1 MNIEREKD
9 IWSVGGKAYNLM
21 RLQDYFS
28 NVPDFFVLR
37 FNSEDELNNQKNREI
52 IIEECLKLKS
62 DYYSIRSSATCED
75 GEQESFSGIFDSCV
89 CVVLSD
95 IFNAIEFVLKSS
107 HSQKVAN
114 YLNIKKKYENFE
126 MRVIVQRQLDSN
138 ISGVCFTK
146 HPNYLKN
153 TVIEAC
159 YGQGETLVDGSIT
172 PDMYIVSSDYDQ
184 PSLISFASGFQQYA
198 KYLDYDN
205 HVSKEAEKYSCTKTV
220 KINKSKSVLS
230 LSQINSIVKQ
240 SLIATDYLKFES
252 ADIEWAYEGGVL
264 FFLQIRPITL

>member
-1 MNIEREKD
+1 MEIENLSIDDLLKYEKASR
-9 IWSVGGKAYNLM
+9 I
-21 RLQDYFS
+21 
-28 NVPDFFVLR
+28 
-37 FNSEDELNNQKNREI
+37 
-52 IIEECLKLKS
+52 
-62 DYYSIRSSATCED
+62 
-75 GEQESFSGIFDSCV
+75 V
-89 CVVLSD
+89 C
-95 IFNAIEFVLKSS
+95 
-107 HSQKVAN
+107 
-114 YLNIKKKYENFE
+114 KKYENFE

-220 KINKSKSVLS
+220 TINKSKSVLS